1 MGATQ
6 RDGIALDRIKL
17 LTEIE
22 GSDLCFSVVYPSF
35 EGTLETF
42 KLSIDFSTESNNLVS
57 VPRII
62 ICSLLSLAFL
72 SSRRLC
78 LSIGSNLSALRQEV
92 TSSKIPTPC

>member
-42 KLSIDFSTESNNLVS
+42 KLSIDFSMLDSKDLNLFIYILLLLHS
-57 VPRII
+57 KEPFQVPVIDAI
-62 ICSLLSLAFL
+62 
-72 SSRRLC
+72 
-78 LSIGSNLSALRQEV
+78 V
-92 TSSKIPTPC
+92 D